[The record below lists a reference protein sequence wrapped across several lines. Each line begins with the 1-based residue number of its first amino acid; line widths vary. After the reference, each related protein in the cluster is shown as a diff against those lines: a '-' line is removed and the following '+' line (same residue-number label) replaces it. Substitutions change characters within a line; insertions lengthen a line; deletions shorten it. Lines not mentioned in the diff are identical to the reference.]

1 MDNCVNILGI
11 SFSRLTLKDTV
22 NLIDSK
28 VKECRSKTYHIIT
41 VNPEIAIEIQEDTYL
56 KKISLEADLITPD
69 GVGIVLASK
78 LQRNSIPE
86 RVTGFDLLLELLK
99 LGNQN
104 RWSFYF
110 FGAEESVNKKMSEY
124 VTENYPNARIAGR
137 HHGFFNNQ
145 DEIQIIE
152 DIECS
157 KPDILIVALGSP
169 IADKWIYTYKDRISA
184 KVTLGVGGSLDV
196 ITGKVKR
203 TPEIWKKLNLEWLHR
218 RIITPSRKE
227 RQKKLKIFAYRAF
240 IEAFSKNTK

>member
-1 MDNCVNILGI
+1 MNNCVNILGI

-28 VKECRSKTYHIIT
+28 VKECRSKTFHIIT
-41 VNPEIAIEIQEDTYL
+41 VNPEIAIEIQEDTNL

-78 LQRNSIPE
+78 LQRNQIPE

-104 RWSFYF
+104 GWSFYF

-137 HHGFFNNQ
+137 HHGFFNKQ

-169 IADKWIYTYKDRISA
+169 IADKWIYTYKNRIPA

-203 TPEIWKKLNLEWLHR
+203 TPEIWKKMNLEWLHR

-240 IEAFSKNTK
+240 IEAFSRSAK